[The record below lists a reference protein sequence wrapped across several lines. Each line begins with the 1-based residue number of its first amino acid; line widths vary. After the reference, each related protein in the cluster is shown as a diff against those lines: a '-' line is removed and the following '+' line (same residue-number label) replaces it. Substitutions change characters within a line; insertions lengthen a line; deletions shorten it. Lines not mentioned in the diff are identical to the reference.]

1 MIKEQLKANVQAN
14 KMGVVE
20 KVKNQ
25 AEYVKQEKRDQ
36 KDFLHI
42 QKQQEYLKNSSM
54 KQMIK
59 SQQKEAQEKKQRDQM
74 EKQARTRQQIEEKA
88 LREEQKRLEHE

>member
-1 MIKEQLKANVQAN
+1 MEEEELIRQQQNRMVKEQLKAGVEAN
-14 KMGVVE
+14 KKQLEE
-20 KVKNQ
+20 KIKSQVS
-25 AEYVKQEKRDQ
+25 YVKQEKMDQ

-59 SQQKEAQEKKQRDQM
+59 SQQKEAQEKKQRDLM
-74 EKQARTRQQIEEKA
+74 EKQART
-88 LREEQKRLEHE
+88 